1 MPNHY
6 QSFSSRP
13 LLFIIAC
20 MVAGFIL
27 LAGTAI
33 GQIAAEEG
41 EQSILQGSI
50 HIQPVK
56 NVPGDLTGKI
66 QPGTQ
71 VKISVEVENK
81 GGKVSPAGQ
90 IYVRYAF
97 SQPLEHEKS
106 SILFETEKK
115 SLTSIEPGKK
125 IEIAFDTP
133 HLIPSLLDFVRDDW
147 SIREYQAIALIDK
160 QEHIIG
166 TLALTFSA
174 YYYPGIKKELPAEI
188 ITKKVLKDHSY

>member
-81 GGKVSPAGQ
+81 GERLAQRVKFMSGMPFHNPSSTKNQAS
-90 IYVRYAF
+90 F
-97 SQPLEHEKS
+97 SKLKKRASRPLSREKRLKLP
-106 SILFETEKK
+106 SIPP
-115 SLTSIEPGKK
+115 I
-125 IEIAFDTP
+125 
-133 HLIPSLLDFVRDDW
+133 
-147 SIREYQAIALIDK
+147 
-160 QEHIIG
+160 
-166 TLALTFSA
+166 
-174 YYYPGIKKELPAEI
+174 
-188 ITKKVLKDHSY
+188 